1 MSTVILINRLR
12 SSHNPYP
19 GEITSIEEVTDD
31 ELRTRRYIQICDQV
45 SLNRALAERRHMD
58 SEIERFADMAME
70 DQK

>member
-12 SSHNPYP
+12 SSRNPYP

-31 ELRTRRYIQICDQV
+31 KLRTRRFIHLCDQTHQK
-45 SLNRALAERRHMD
+45 RELARQRSMDEETERM
-58 SEIERFADMAME
+58 ADMAME